1 MSDKLSNIFLSKEN
15 ISQLYKQVI
24 MNNEFTNLTK
34 QQKDFIISKL
44 IENMKRMFK
53 TLDFTKIN
61 EKNLL
66 NIKQQYNSI
75 VIKQTAELVKNSVS
89 NTDNNNNKNIERTF
103 NSIKVN
109 VPTPIGID
117 RPSSSHSVQSMPMKV
132 SDEYIKKTS
141 GDLSSRLAELENSR
155 RTNNQPP
162 VQIPYFLKP
171 TKVGKENP
179 YDNYDSNN
187 IMPDRKL
194 EGLNDMHNNFKENTP
209 NIDISKYSDN
219 MSVQDRLK
227 KLEAERGMPV
237 SGSPNIN
244 NNNINSMFNQETNV
258 SAMFSNTV
266 PSYQPPPQQYQPSP
280 PPHQA
285 PQQYQPP
292 PHQAP
297 QQYQPPPHQAP
308 QQYQPPP
315 VDPQKLLQLNEMKQ
329 LMSSLK
335 NENDNLKHQMM
346 NKKSVR
352 TLQLDINKTQS
363 KYNFQFNPI
372 NKVVGLKLL
381 SYNLPQPIYNIFDVC
396 HFIYKIN
403 DIEQHIIIPKG
414 NYQID
419 TLLNSLNNNN
429 DLSFSVDFTQK
440 VLIKSKDENSQF
452 QVLPTYISFKL
463 GFINTPISNYIAAD
477 NVYDLRLP
485 SKLSLYVKNINN
497 TEPLCILNFNN
508 NSICNLQFQTPL
520 TLSNLDLEFYFDNVL
535 YNFNDL
541 YYNLSFALDILE

>member
-1 MSDKLSNIFLSKEN
+1 MSDKLANNFLSKEN

-24 MNNEFTNLTK
+24 MNNDFTNLTK
-34 QQKDFIISKL
+34 QQKDFIIGKL
-44 IENMKRMFK
+44 IENMKRIFK
-53 TLDFTKIN
+53 TLDYTKIN

-75 VIKQTAELVKNSVS
+75 VIKQTADLVKNSMS
-89 NTDNNNNKNIERTF
+89 NADNSNNNKNIERTF

-117 RPSSSHSVQSMPMKV
+117 RPTSSHSTQAIPMKV
-132 SDEYIKKTS
+132 SEEYIKKTS

-162 VQIPYFLKP
+162 VQIPDFLKP

-179 YDNYDSNN
+179 YDNINN
-187 IMPDRKL
+187 NVMPERKL
-194 EGLNDMHNNFKENTP
+194 EGLNDMHDNFKENAP
-209 NIDISKYSDN
+209 NVDISKYSDN

-237 SGSPNIN
+237 SGGGPNT
-244 NNNINSMFNQETNV
+244 NNNINSMFNQQTNV
-258 SAMFSNTV
+258 SAMFSNTI
-266 PSYQPPPQQYQPSP
+266 PSSQSNPPNNQYQSPPSQNNQYQSPQQLPQQPPQQIP
-280 PPHQA
+280 PT
-285 PQQYQPP
+285 QYQPP
-292 PHQAP
+292 VPS
-297 QQYQPPPHQAP
+297 
-308 QQYQPPP
+308 
-315 VDPQKLLQLNEMKQ
+315 VDPQLLQQLNEMKQ
-329 LMSSLK
+329 LMNSLK
-335 NENDNLKHQMM
+335 YENEHLKNQMM
-346 NKKSVR
+346 NKKSIR

-372 NKVVGLKLL
+372 NKIVGLKLL

-403 DIEQHIIIPKG
+403 EIEQHIVIPKG

-419 TLLNSLNNNN
+419 SLLNCLNNNN
-429 DLSFSVDFTQK
+429 DLIFSIDFTQK
-440 VLIKSKDENSQF
+440 VSIKSKDENAPF
-452 QVLPTYISFKL
+452 QILPTYISFKL
-463 GFINTPISNYIAAD
+463 GFINTPLLNLVVAD
-477 NVYDLRLP
+477 KLYDLRLP
-485 SKLSLYVKNINN
+485 SKLSLYVKNINS

-508 NSICNLQFQTPL
+508 NSICNLQFQNPL
-520 TLSNLDLEFYFDNVL
+520 SLSNLDLEFHFDNVL

-541 YYNLSFALDILE
+541 HYNLSFALDIIED